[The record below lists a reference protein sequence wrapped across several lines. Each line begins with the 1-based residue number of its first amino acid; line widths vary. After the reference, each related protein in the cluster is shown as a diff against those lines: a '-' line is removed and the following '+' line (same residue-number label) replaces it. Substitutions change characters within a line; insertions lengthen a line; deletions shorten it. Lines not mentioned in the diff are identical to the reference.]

1 MKTLDLSDGGHGL
14 REVLEL
20 ASEENLI
27 LSTLDGRRYVL
38 AEIDDFDAEI
48 RLVREHRE
56 LMAFLDQRST
66 ATDPLTLDQVKQELN
81 LT

>member
-1 MKTLDLSDGGHGL
+1 MKNLELSDGGSL
-14 REVLEL
+14 REVLDL

-27 LSTLDGRRYVL
+27 LTTPDGRRYVV
-38 AEIDDFDAEI
+38 AEIDDFDSEI

-56 LMAFLDQRST
+56 LMALLAQRTEAADTIS
-66 ATDPLTLDQVKQELN
+66 LDQVKRELN

>member
-1 MKTLDLSDGGHGL
+1 MKNLDLSDDGRGL

-27 LSTLDGRRYVL
+27 LTTPDGRRFVV
-38 AEIDDFDAEI
+38 AQIDDFEGEV
-48 RLVREHRE
+48 RLVREQRE
-56 LMAFLDQRST
+56 LMAFLEQRSA
-66 ATDPLTLDQVKQELN
+66 ATNTLTLDQVKKNLN